1 MESSHIR
8 FETVGR
14 SVPENVK
21 TGPFIN
27 KAFTITR
34 KNSIRS
40 KSEKKPVL
48 LKQERRREML
58 GFLPFNLAFIIVL
71 FAGLLLLIAGLLQ
84 WLWNITMPDVFNLK
98 EITYWQAFRLL
109 IISGILFGSANVT
122 L

>member
-1 MESSHIR
+1 MLKRVLS
-8 FETVGR
+8 
-14 SVPENVK
+14 
-21 TGPFIN
+21 
-27 KAFTITR
+27 
-34 KNSIRS
+34 SIRPLLLQE
-40 KSEKKPVL
+40 KIVLEVKVKKKPVL

>member
-1 MESSHIR
+1 
-8 FETVGR
+8 
-14 SVPENVK
+14 
-21 TGPFIN
+21 
-27 KAFTITR
+27 
-34 KNSIRS
+34 
-40 KSEKKPVL
+40 
-48 LKQERRREML
+48 ML